1 MKMKPVPLITFGVFF
16 LMKLSAARYL
26 LVEIEDGVKGKIR
39 TRQVISIY
47 HLIFLKTK
55 PFTYSIRFNYIK

>member
-1 MKMKPVPLITFGVFF
+1 MYQMKMNPIPLIPFGLFF

-47 HLIFLKTK
+47 
-55 PFTYSIRFNYIK
+55 Y